1 MTGRAALERRLGH
14 RFRDPS
20 LLERALTHRSRA
32 HEEGSADAHYERL
45 EFLGDSL
52 LGFLVAEWLMKQVPD
67 ADEGE
72 LTRRRQSI
80 VSTGPLAQAAREMGL
95 GEALRLGRGEEGT
108 GGRGKNKLLE
118 DVFEAVLGAV
128 YEDAGMRAARAF
140 VRRHLKG
147 RVAVVRTE
155 AEGAD
160 DAKTRLQEEVQA
172 RLRLTP
178 TYRIVRT
185 AGPAHARSFTAEVV
199 VGDEVVGEG
208 TGPSRKRAEQEA
220 ARAALREHS

>member
-1 MTGRAALERRLGH
+1 MIDREALERKLGH
-14 RFRDPS
+14 RFRDPA

-32 HEEGSADAHYERL
+32 HEEGTVGGSYERL

-52 LGFLVAEWLMKQVPD
+52 LGFLVADWLMRTTPG

-72 LTRRRQSI
+72 LTRRKQAI
-80 VSTGPLAQAAREMGL
+80 VSTGPLAQAARDLGL
-95 GEALRLGRGEEGT
+95 GEALRLGRGEEET
-108 GGRGKNKLLE
+108 GGRDKTSLLA
-118 DVFEAVLGAV
+118 DVFEAVLAAV
-128 YEDAGMRAARAF
+128 YQDGGMRKARAF

-147 RVAVVRTE
+147 RVASVRRGPET
-155 AEGAD
+155 AD
-160 DAKTRLQEEVQA
+160 DAKTRLQEQVQA

-199 VGDEVVGEG
+199 VGERVVGEG

-220 ARAALREHS
+220 ARAALREWA

>member
-1 MTGRAALERRLGH
+1 MSDREGLERRLGH
-14 RFRDPS
+14 RFRDPA

-32 HEEGSADAHYERL
+32 HEEGRAASHYERL

-52 LGFLVAEWLMKQVPD
+52 LGFLVAEWLMATAPE

-72 LTRRRQSI
+72 LTRARQAI

-108 GGRGKNKLLE
+108 GGRGKDKLLE
-118 DVFEAVLGAV
+118 DAFEAVLGAV
-128 YEDAGMRAARAF
+128 YEDGGIRAARAF

-147 RVAVVRTE
+147 RL
-155 AEGAD
+155 AEVGTGPESAD
-160 DAKTRLQEEVQA
+160 DAKTRLQEAVQA

-185 AGPAHARSFTAEVV
+185 AGPAHARAFTAEVL
-199 VGDEVVGEG
+199 VGGRVAGEG

-220 ARAALREHS
+220 ARAALREYA

>member
-1 MTGRAALERRLGH
+1 MSDREALERKLGH
-14 RFRDPS
+14 RFRDPQ

-32 HEEGSADAHYERL
+32 HEAATGEGSYERL

-52 LGFLVAEWLMKQVPD
+52 LGFLVADWLMATHPD

-72 LTRRRQSI
+72 LTRRKQAI
-80 VSTGPLAQAAREMGL
+80 VSTGPLAQAARDLGL
-95 GEALRLGRGEEGT
+95 GEELRLGRGEEET
-108 GGRGKNKLLE
+108 GGRDKTSLLA
-118 DVFEAVLGAV
+118 DVFEAVLAAV
-128 YEDAGMRAARAF
+128 YHDGGIRAARAF

-147 RVAVVRTE
+147 RVASVRKGPET
-155 AEGAD
+155 GD
-160 DAKTRLQEEVQA
+160 DAKTRLQEAVQA

-199 VGDEVVGEG
+199 VGGRVLGEG
-208 TGPSRKRAEQEA
+208 TGASRKRAEQEA
-220 ARAALREHS
+220 ARSALREWA